1 MNSSPSHPS
10 MLPRFDGANG
20 LKRLGDTLVRQPLL
34 GGNRDVAQLL
44 SDVAILVEFPP
55 GHKVTEQGG
64 TDDDIYFIVSGSVR
78 IEVNGRPVTSR
89 QAGTHIGE
97 MAVADPTAR
106 RSATTVVEEHCL
118 LARIKSDDFSRIA
131 EDHPSLWRA
140 IAVET
145 ASRFRE
151 RNKHIRTPHNEPIVF
166 VASTS
171 ERLDI
176 PEQIQLGLRHQPF
189 VVRLWKD
196 GIFTASSSTIESL
209 LAAVDESDF
218 AVICLTADDSIIS
231 RGVESPAPR
240 DNLLFELGLFMGG
253 IGVKRTFI
261 VRPRGVDIKIPTDIL
276 GLTAIDYAEGDPT
289 TLESR
294 IAPVCT
300 QLHRL
305 ISTIGPR

>member
-10 MLPRFDGANG
+10 MLPRFDGPNG
-20 LKRLGDTLVRQPLL
+20 RKRLGEILVRQPLV
-34 GGNRDVAQLL
+34 GGSRDVAQQL
-44 SDVAILVEFPP
+44 SNVAELVETKP
-55 GHKVTEQGG
+55 GHKITEQGG
-64 TDDDIYFIVSGSVR
+64 TDDDIYFIVSGTVR
-78 IEVNGRPVTSR
+78 IEVNGRVITR
-89 QAGTHIGE
+89 REAGTHIGE

-106 RSATTVVEEHCL
+106 RSATTVSDEHCL
-118 LARIKSDDFSRIA
+118 LAKISSEDFSRIA

-145 ASRFRE
+145 TSRFRE

-171 ERLDI
+171 ERLDV
-176 PEQIQLGLRHQPF
+176 PEQIQLGLRHHPF

-196 GIFTASSSTIESL
+196 GIFTASSTTIESL
-209 LAAVDESDF
+209 MTAVDESDF
-218 AVICLTADDSIIS
+218 AVICLTADDSVFS
-231 RGVESPAPR
+231 RGRESPAPR

-276 GLTAIDYAEGDPT
+276 GVSTIDYLDGDPS